1 MNYIANN
8 FNHEVKTHKDYTDVS
23 FYEDNSKIK
32 KVELTAE
39 IPVVYDDKYYG
50 ELEQGVFTPTKLDG
64 YFGLYNSSLDK
75 LLNTRPVSST
85 YQLVAHH
92 ELFSE
97 QAKILGQSDLP
108 LENITVKDQ
117 LYKDGLQAHRT
128 IFFHDLE
135 TTVSNNKD
143 KVLSRIDIFNSCDMS
158 WSFQVFS
165 GAYRDLC
172 RNTLVFG
179 GQKAYHQQAKHTR
192 NLSTTA
198 LMTKASIGLEFWNNQ
213 KETMLNWRAKDMSL
227 EQFGQILKQTICKKK
242 SKSAELNLTNPVNE
256 TKLNY
261 LLDRF
266 EKETPDLGKTMW
278 AGYNALTHWATHTD
292 ETIEVLNEKNQ
303 MVKIRSGKSTA
314 DKPSVQRTRND
325 EVRTVIECDAWKE
338 LEIA

>member
-23 FYEDNSKIK
+23 FYETYSKIK
-32 KVELTAE
+32 KVELDAL
-39 IPVVYDDKYYG
+39 IPVPNDDPDP
-50 ELEQGVFTPTKLDG
+50 GVVTTPDRLYG

-75 LLNTRPVSST
+75 LLETRPLSST
-85 YQLVAHH
+85 YKLVPHH
-92 ELFSE
+92 ELFHE

-108 LENITVKDQ
+108 LDNITVKDQ
-117 LYKDGLQAHRT
+117 LYKGGLQAHRT

-158 WSFQVFS
+158 WSVQVFS

-227 EQFGQILKQTICKKK
+227 EQFGQI
-242 SKSAELNLTNPVNE
+242 
-256 TKLNY
+256 
-261 LLDRF
+261 
-266 EKETPDLGKTMW
+266 
-278 AGYNALTHWATHTD
+278 
-292 ETIEVLNEKNQ
+292 
-303 MVKIRSGKSTA
+303 
-314 DKPSVQRTRND
+314 
-325 EVRTVIECDAWKE
+325 
-338 LEIA
+338 